1 MNVNI
6 EKVADVK
13 GGIGNRTIYELNAE
27 EAQKIHISA
36 SKAISSSGLFI
47 NPQNTIEHRI
57 TSFTDGDFSEETYE
71 KIFAKITEK
80 FNKIPTIQHKCH
92 NCGATVE
99 IDMDKHIFICKHC
112 GSVYA
117 IGTAHVNDLG

>member
-1 MNVNI
+1 MVIDKITNVELKNKI
-6 EKVADVK
+6 DDSVALRFD
-13 GGIGNRTIYELNAE
+13 AE

-71 KIFAKITEK
+71 KIFAKIAEK
-80 FNKIPTIQHKCH
+80 FNRIPTIQHKCH

-99 IDMDKHIFICKHC
+99 IDMDKHIFVCKHC

>member
-1 MNVNI
+1 MIIDKITNV
-6 EKVADVK
+6 
-13 GGIGNRTIYELNAE
+13 ELKNKIDDSVVLRLDAE
-27 EAQKIHISA
+27 EAQNCHIAA
-36 SKAISSSGLFI
+36 SKAVSSSGFFI

-57 TSFTDGDFSEETYE
+57 TSFTDSDFSEETYE
-71 KIFAKITEK
+71 KIFAKIAEK
-80 FNKIPTIQHKCH
+80 FNRIPTIQHKCH

-99 IDMDKHIFICKHC
+99 IDMDKHIFVCKHC